1 MELEDRNFLK
11 LLVEVH
17 DTVVASATVIIR
29 IKVVVVCQSERAIIK
44 ALAAISFSEEEC

>member
-1 MELEDRNFLK
+1 M
-11 LLVEVH
+11 EVH

-29 IKVVVVCQSERAIIK
+29 FEVVVVCRSERAIIK